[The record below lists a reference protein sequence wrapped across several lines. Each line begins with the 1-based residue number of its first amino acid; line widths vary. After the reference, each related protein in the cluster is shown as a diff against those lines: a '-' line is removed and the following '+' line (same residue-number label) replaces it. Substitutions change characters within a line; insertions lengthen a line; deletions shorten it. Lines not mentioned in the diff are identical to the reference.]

1 MKIEIIVLSALL
13 VSWAPAWAQAA
24 KAPDDHAAHHAADA
38 KTTQALAEGEV
49 RRIDKDARK
58 ITLRHGPIANLDMPA
73 MTMVFRVRDAAL
85 LDKLKVG
92 DKVMFVAGE
101 EKGAYFAERIEP
113 AKP

>member
-13 VSWAPAWAQAA
+13 VSGTPAWAQAA

-73 MTMVFRVRDAAL
+73 MTMVFQVKDPAL
-85 LDKLKVG
+85 LEQVKIG
-92 DKVMFVAGE
+92 DKVNFSAEKVAG
-101 EKGAYFAERIEP
+101 AYVVTRLDP
-113 AKP
+113 MK

>member
-1 MKIEIIVLSALL
+1 MKN
-13 VSWAPAWAQAA
+13 
-24 KAPDDHAAHHAADA
+24 
-38 KTTQALAEGEV
+38 ALAALVLAWGISSGACLAESPDSMTAAEV
-49 RRIDKDARK
+49 RRVDKAQSRV
-58 ITLRHGPIANLDMPA
+58 TLRHEPIKNLDMPA